1 MDKAECSPEAA
12 KKFQTTTHE
21 GAWDLGHQEIGG
33 RILTC
38 QGVTIM
44 EKQIK
49 PLLEQNSNAQLLGIL
64 AAVFA
69 IILTLVLFVV
79 WRRRKS
85 TGQGILLTGLSD
97 TGKTLIYARLIC
109 SQFVKTYT
117 SVKENIGNIT
127 VNNSSLR
134 IVDIPGDERLRNKYF
149 DKYKSSAKGL
159 VYVIDS
165 VTIQKEIRDVAEYL
179 YNLLSDPYMQKNI
192 PVLILC
198 NKQDQ
203 VMAKGCAVIKTLL
216 EKEMNLL
223 RMTKSSQLET
233 TDASS
238 VNVFLGKQGKDF
250 EFSHLDSQIEFANSY
265 VFNKDP
271 NVEVDIDELKKWLQ
285 KVA

>member
-1 MDKAECSPEAA
+1 
-12 KKFQTTTHE
+12 
-21 GAWDLGHQEIGG
+21 
-33 RILTC
+33 
-38 QGVTIM
+38 M

-49 PLLEQNSNAQLLGIL
+49 LLLEQSSNSQLLGIL
-64 AAVFA
+64 VAVFA
-69 IILTLVLFVV
+69 IIITLVLFVF
-79 WRRRKS
+79 WRKRKS
-85 TGQGILLTGLSD
+85 AGQGILLTGLSD

-109 SQFVKTYT
+109 SKFVKTYT
-117 SVKENIGNIT
+117 SVKENIGDIT
-127 VNNSSLR
+127 INDNSLR
-134 IVDIPGDERLRNKYF
+134 IVDIPGDERLRSKYF

-179 YNLLSDPYMQKNI
+179 YNLLSDPCIQKNI

-223 RMTKSSQLET
+223 RMTKTSQLET
-233 TDASS
+233 TDASL

-250 EFSHLDSQIEFANSY
+250 EFSHLDSQIDFANSY
-265 VFNKDP
+265 AFNKDP
-271 NVEVDIDELKKWLQ
+271 QTAIDIEELNKWLQ